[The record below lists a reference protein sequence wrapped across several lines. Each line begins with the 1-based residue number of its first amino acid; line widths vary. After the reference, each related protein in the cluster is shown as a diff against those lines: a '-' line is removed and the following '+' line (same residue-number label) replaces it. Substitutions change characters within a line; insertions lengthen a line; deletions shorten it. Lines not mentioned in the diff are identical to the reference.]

1 MGLPDFLVI
10 GAQRSGT
17 TWLYK
22 ILKSNRSVKLVSG
35 RKEVHFFDRYFY
47 RGIGWYKQLFP
58 KYFNGAKGEI
68 TPAYLYHN
76 KCAKRIKENLP
87 NIKLICIL
95 RNPVERAYSGYKYL
109 VQEKNY
115 QKSFEDSIKQFPDI
129 LKRGLYYQQLKRY
142 YNIFRKD
149 QIKIIIYENV
159 IYKPELSINNICDF
173 LRISRNYEK
182 STINKKYNVSMIPK
196 YPLFYKIAK
205 SIVRKMYDYE
215 FINIINYF
223 KNMKIKRIFFNEDSI
238 NGKGF
243 KPINEKT
250 RKELINYYIRDVKN
264 LEKMID
270 VNIAKKWGM
279 KNI

>member
-1 MGLPDFLVI
+1 
-10 GAQRSGT
+10 
-17 TWLYK
+17 
-22 ILKSNRSVKLVSG
+22 
-35 RKEVHFFDRYFY
+35 
-47 RGIGWYKQLFP
+47 
-58 KYFNGAKGEI
+58 
-68 TPAYLYHN
+68 
-76 KCAKRIKENLP
+76 
-87 NIKLICIL
+87 
-95 RNPVERAYSGYKYL
+95 
-109 VQEKNY
+109 
-115 QKSFEDSIKQFPDI
+115 
-129 LKRGLYYQQLKRY
+129 
-142 YNIFRKD
+142 
-149 QIKIIIYENV
+149 
-159 IYKPELSINNICDF
+159 
-173 LRISRNYEK
+173 
-182 STINKKYNVSMIPK
+182 MIPK

-243 KPINEKT
+243 KQINEKT